1 MSQTATDKE
10 IKTAYYRL
18 ARDWHPDKNP
28 NDPDAEGRF
37 KRISEAYQVIYARK
51 KNREEKLKLK
61 LHRRSSKCLFRGI

>member
-1 MSQTATDKE
+1 VSQTATDKE

-37 KRISEAYQVIYARK
+37 KRISEAYQVIY
-51 KNREEKLKLK
+51 LKL
-61 LHRRSSKCLFRGI
+61 FF

>member
-1 MSQTATDKE
+1 MSSLPSELNVRTIVSQTATDKE

-37 KRISEAYQVIYARK
+37 KRISEAYQVIY
-51 KNREEKLKLK
+51 LKLFFEK
-61 LHRRSSKCLFRGI
+61 N

>member
-1 MSQTATDKE
+1 MRTIVSQTATDKE

-37 KRISEAYQVIYARK
+37 KRISEAYQVFFFLRVLQGLTI
-51 KNREEKLKLK
+51 
-61 LHRRSSKCLFRGI
+61 SMP